1 MLLFPLKDS
10 KVLSA
15 TSALLISAM
24 YYQRTLPRF
33 LVLRDR
39 GAHPS
44 TTSLEQL
51 FRDSH
56 TMFKLR
62 VQHLGNKSV
71 QTSDAESE
79 TLRLMLEVLI
89 SAKKQLQ
96 NN

>member
-1 MLLFPLKDS
+1 M
-10 KVLSA
+10 A
-15 TSALLISAM
+15 NALPISISTM
-24 YYQRTLPRF
+24 HYQRTLPRF
-33 LVLRDR
+33 LVLRDK
-39 GAHPS
+39 GVYSPAP
-44 TTSLEQL
+44 TLEQL

-62 VQHLGNKSV
+62 VQHLGNKSI

-96 NN
+96 RN